1 MPAILPVFPY
11 PGDVLEPFRVYSI
24 DTYHDD
30 GADGMGEEQ
39 DGEGDGQGQ
48 AAAVNVPAGLIGGHG
63 DGRADERHEAHHDE
77 GEELSDGVEDAEHHE
92 VHQETRVLGGWTV
105 LSCSEDRKLRQ
116 IFRNKQALRRS
127 LLTCDVSN
135 SDNMR
140 TLLCSVMGNK
150 GKNTHNTKSQ
160 NYVICLNEEG
170 YTEITL
176 TDLQLM

>member
-1 MPAILPVFPY
+1 MTRNFQAFQAFPLPTLIISEV
-11 PGDVLEPFRVYSI
+11 VKMRVGLLPLRMLAMERCRQGLHFI
-24 DTYHDD
+24 CT
-30 GADGMGEEQ
+30 GARSL
-39 DGEGDGQGQ
+39 
-48 AAAVNVPAGLIGGHG
+48 V
-63 DGRADERHEAHHDE
+63 R
-77 GEELSDGVEDAEHHE
+77 
-92 VHQETRVLGGWTV
+92 VHLTFTSLGGGWTV

-150 GKNTHNTKSQ
+150 GQNTHNTKSQ

>member
-1 MPAILPVFPY
+1 MALQEILVYLALFDNSKRAFKRPAK
-11 PGDVLEPFRVYSI
+11 
-24 DTYHDD
+24 
-30 GADGMGEEQ
+30 
-39 DGEGDGQGQ
+39 
-48 AAAVNVPAGLIGGHG
+48 
-63 DGRADERHEAHHDE
+63 
-77 GEELSDGVEDAEHHE
+77 
-92 VHQETRVLGGWTV
+92 LGGWTV

-150 GKNTHNTKSQ
+150 GQNTHNTKSQ

-170 YTEITL
+170 YTENTL